1 METITFQCRVITPM
15 FLAGADGQ
23 TPELRAPS
31 IKGAMRFWWRALN
44 GHLPL
49 EELKRREGKIF
60 GDNGGRSC
68 FTIRIINK
76 NENQGQ
82 ERPVPHK
89 GYTLSAIR
97 PESTFEVLLSIQ
109 ETPEFSFNH
118 LVALFELTAIL
129 GGFGKRSRRAMG
141 GVKIL
146 KKTIGTQTESPQN
159 NIDTTYILN
168 LINLFSTHY
177 QKKENTIFNVY
188 QGAMQQYPWIK
199 MIEIGENK
207 GKNIPNHTSNVTH
220 QQKNKYGQSYEP
232 NLGHAFNGRFA
243 SPIIVSTVNDNNTP
257 IITTM
262 NTIPDRSHGNLNV
275 LIQNDFKQS
284 IFS

>member
-1 METITFQCRVITPM
+1 METITFHCKVITPM

-44 GHLPL
+44 GHLGL
-49 EELKRREGKIF
+49 EDLKKQEGKIF
-60 GDNGGRSC
+60 GDNNKRSC
-68 FTIRIINK
+68 FTIRITNK
-76 NENQGQ
+76 NEHQGQ
-82 ERPVPHK
+82 EKPVPHK
-89 GYTLSAIR
+89 GYTLSAIKSG
-97 PESTFEVLLSIQ
+97 STFEVVLTIQ
-109 ETPEFSFNH
+109 ETPEFSCKH
-118 LVALFELTAIL
+118 LAAIFELTTLL

-146 KKTIGTQTESPQN
+146 KRTIGSQTEPTQDS
-159 NIDTTYILN
+159 IHTAYILN

-177 QKKENTIFNVY
+177 QKKENTIFNIY
-188 QGAMQQYPWIK
+188 QGTMQQYPWVK

-207 GKNIPNHTSNVTH
+207 GKNIPNHTSDVTH
-220 QQKNKYGQSYEP
+220 KQKEKYGQSYEP
-232 NLGHAFNGRFA
+232 NLGHAFKGRFA
-243 SPIIVSTVNDNNTP
+243 SPIIVSVADDDKTP

-262 NTIPDRSHGNLNV
+262 NTVPDRGHEDLNAFV
-275 LIQNDFKQS
+275 QNDFKQS